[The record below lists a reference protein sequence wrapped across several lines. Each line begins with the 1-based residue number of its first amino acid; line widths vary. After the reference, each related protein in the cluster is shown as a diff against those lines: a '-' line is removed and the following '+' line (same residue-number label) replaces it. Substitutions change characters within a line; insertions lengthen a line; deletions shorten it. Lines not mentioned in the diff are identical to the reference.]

1 MQDTKTIQLPSG
13 GEAVLRTAIT
23 NRTRKEFAKAKDDV
37 DLANELGIKSV
48 LVRYKDA
55 DGAEAAYEALM
66 DSTSGEDFN
75 VISESLQEI
84 LDPKSSPKG

>member
-13 GEAVLRTAIT
+13 GEAILRTAIT
-23 NRTRKEFAKAKDDV
+23 NRTRKELAKAKDDI
-37 DLANELGIKSV
+37 DLAIELGLKAM
-48 LVRYKDA
+48 LLRYKDA
-55 DGAEAAYEALM
+55 DGSDAAYEALM

-75 VISESLQEI
+75 VISEFSQEI

>member
-37 DLANELGIKSV
+37 DLAIELGIKSV

-55 DGAEAAYEALM
+55 DGAEAAHEALM

-84 LDPKSSPKG
+84 LDPKASPKG

>member
-1 MQDTKTIQLPSG
+1 MQDAKTIQLPSG

-23 NRTRKEFAKAKDDV
+23 NRTRKEFAKAKDDI
-37 DLANELGIKSV
+37 DLAIELGLKAV
-48 LVRYKDA
+48 LLRYKDA
-55 DGAEAAYEALM
+55 DGSDAAYEALM
-66 DSTSGEDFN
+66 DSTSGEDFS

>member
-37 DLANELGIKSV
+37 DLAIELGIKSV

-66 DSTSGEDFN
+66 DATSGEDFN

-84 LDPKSSPKG
+84 LDPKASPKG

>member
-37 DLANELGIKSV
+37 DLAIELGIKSV

-66 DSTSGEDFN
+66 DSTNGEDFN

>member
-13 GEAVLRTAIT
+13 GEAILRTAIT
-23 NRTRKEFAKAKDDV
+23 NRTRKELAKAKDDI
-37 DLANELGIKSV
+37 DLAIELGLKAV
-48 LVRYKDA
+48 LLRYKDA
-55 DGAEAAYEALM
+55 DGSDAAYEALM

-75 VISESLQEI
+75 VISESSQEI

>member
-23 NRTRKEFAKAKDDV
+23 NRTRKECAKAKDDV
-37 DLANELGIKSV
+37 DLAIELGIKSV

-84 LDPKSSPKG
+84 LDPKASPKG

>member
-37 DLANELGIKSV
+37 DLVIELGIKAI

-55 DGAEAAYEALM
+55 DGPEAAYEALM

>member
-37 DLANELGIKSV
+37 DLAIKLGIKSV

-84 LDPKSSPKG
+84 LDPKASPKG

>member
-1 MQDTKTIQLPSG
+1 MEDTKTIQLPSG
-13 GEAVLRTAIT
+13 GEAILKTAIT

-37 DLANELGIKSV
+37 DLAIELGIKAV

-55 DGAEAAYEALM
+55 DGSEAAYEALM

-75 VISESLQEI
+75 LISEQLQEV
-84 LDPKSSPKG
+84 LDPQASPKE

>member
-37 DLANELGIKSV
+37 DLAIELGIKSV

-55 DGAEAAYEALM
+55 DGAEAAYKALM

>member
-1 MQDTKTIQLPSG
+1 MQDTKTVQLPSG

-37 DLANELGIKSV
+37 DLAIELGIKSV

-55 DGAEAAYEALM
+55 DGPEAAYEALM

>member
-37 DLANELGIKSV
+37 DLAIELGIKSV

-84 LDPKSSPKG
+84 LDPKASPKG

>member
-23 NRTRKEFAKAKDDV
+23 NRKRKEFAKAKDDV

>member
-23 NRTRKEFAKAKDDV
+23 NRTRKEFAKAKDDI
-37 DLANELGIKSV
+37 DLAIELGLKAV
-48 LVRYKDA
+48 LLRYKDA
-55 DGAEAAYEALM
+55 DGSDAAYEALM

>member
-37 DLANELGIKSV
+37 DLAIELGIKAI

-55 DGAEAAYEALM
+55 DGPEAAYEALM

>member
-1 MQDTKTIQLPSG
+1 MQDTKIIQLPSG
-13 GEAVLRTAIT
+13 GEAILRTAIT

-37 DLANELGIKSV
+37 DLAIELGIKSV

>member
-37 DLANELGIKSV
+37 DLAIELGIKSV

-66 DSTSGEDFN
+66 DSTSGKDFN

-84 LDPKSSPKG
+84 LDPKASPKG

>member
-37 DLANELGIKSV
+37 DLAIELGIKSV

>member
-23 NRTRKEFAKAKDDV
+23 NRTRKEFAKAKDDI
-37 DLANELGIKSV
+37 DLAIELGIKAV
-48 LVRYKDA
+48 LLRYKDA
-55 DGAEAAYEALM
+55 DGSDAAYEALM

>member
-23 NRTRKEFAKAKDDV
+23 NRTRKEFSKAKDDV
-37 DLANELGIKSV
+37 DLAIELGIKSV

-84 LDPKSSPKG
+84 LDPKASPKG

>member
-23 NRTRKEFAKAKDDV
+23 NRTRKEFAKAKDDI
-37 DLANELGIKSV
+37 DLAIELGLKAV
-48 LVRYKDA
+48 LLRYKDA
-55 DGAEAAYEALM
+55 DGSDAAYEALM

-84 LDPKSSPKG
+84 LDPKASPKG

>member
-23 NRTRKEFAKAKDDV
+23 NRMRKDFTKAKDDV
-37 DLANELGIKSV
+37 DLAIELGIKAV

-55 DGAEAAYEALM
+55 DGSDAAYEALM
-66 DSTSGEDFN
+66 DSTSAEDFN
-75 VISESLQEI
+75 LISEQLQEV
-84 LDPKSSPKG
+84 LDPQASPKE

>member
-37 DLANELGIKSV
+37 DLAIELGIKSV

-55 DGAEAAYEALM
+55 DGSEAAYEALM